1 MTSVGIIQA
10 RTGSTRLPGKM
21 LYPLA
26 GEPVVAHIIERASCA
41 KRLDK
46 VVVATSTEESDGVIA
61 DVAERNGTAVYRGDE
76 SDVLQRLFEA
86 AAEHDADSVV
96 RICGDNPLLSP
107 NCIDA
112 VLEDL
117 SESNAD
123 YVSNNLERTFPKGL
137 DAEAFSMESFRR
149 VHATADTAAAR
160 EHATLWY
167 KEHPDEFS
175 LSNVAVRD
183 VFPDEESVHDKS
195 LRLTLDRAS
204 DYRLLYRV
212 YDELAQ
218 TAEGIVDVVEAVE
231 FIKENDLHTV
241 NEHVQQRDP
250 TNSNG

>member
-1 MTSVGIIQA
+1 MTSIGIIQA

-26 GEPVVAHIIERASCA
+26 GEPVVAHIIKRASCA
-41 KRLDK
+41 KQLDK

-61 DVAERNGTAVYRGDE
+61 DVAERNETAVYRGDE

-86 AAEHDADSVV
+86 ASEYSADSIV
-96 RICGDNPLLSP
+96 RICGDDPLLSP

-112 VLEDL
+112 VLEKL
-117 SESNAD
+117 LRSGAD
-123 YVSNNLERTFPKGL
+123 YVSNNLDRTFPKGL

-149 VHATADTAAAR
+149 VHANADTAAAR

-175 LSNVAVRD
+175 LSNVTVRD
-183 VFPDEESVHDKS
+183 VFPDEESVHDDN
-195 LRLTLDRAS
+195 LRLTLDRVP

-212 YDELAQ
+212 YNELAR
-218 TAEGIVDVVEAVE
+218 TADGVVDVVEATE
-231 FIKENDLHTV
+231 FIKKNDLHTV
-241 NEHVQQRDP
+241 NEHVQQKDP
-250 TNSNG
+250 TNDNG